1 MSRMGYCRYCSL
13 HTRKENSMKKCLIA
27 LFLLFSTVALAK
39 TWEVNL
45 RSCDGYGGFWFP
57 NHNWTDKG
65 EPWIKPLSQGES
77 LEKYRETG
85 VFFNYLYPTVDCPL
99 DSFDPDFDSDWC
111 VESNLNNHFDVRFT
125 PTSSD
130 NADLIKDSI
139 YYFIGCSGKSH
150 CDRDLLVEEVAD
162 ANFVLNARGIVSF
175 FSPKDDSIDW
185 TFVGPPGIANVDT
198 VNWESV
204 GFAVPALDD
213 FWRYGYSSKNGLY
226 FVYKKNSDRFEFYA
240 LCNWDVLF
248 VSDKLPIYLP
258 DKKTRG
264 YHALQCEFQDD
275 GTLNFEKLPDVKT
288 IPEDFCLT
296 QSIPAI
302 HLSRFKQK
310 NNYVYRPFYKAN
322 GTPAKKNSSSII
334 IKNKQSKLQL
344 KGEH

>member
-1 MSRMGYCRYCSL
+1 
-13 HTRKENSMKKCLIA
+13 MKKCLIA

-130 NADLIKDSI
+130 NVGLIKDSI
-139 YYFIGCSGKSH
+139 FYFIGCSGKKN
-150 CDRDLLVEEVAD
+150 CDKDLSLDVVTD
-162 ANFVLNARGIVSF
+162 AVFVSNVRGFVSYF
-175 FSPKDDSIDW
+175 FPKGDSVNWDFFVPYVPPIIAEAKTNTVVNRDSIGY
-185 TFVGPPGIANVDT
+185 TILAF
-198 VNWESV
+198 
-204 GFAVPALDD
+204 DD
-213 FWRYGYSSKNGLY
+213 FWGKEYSSKNGMY
-226 FVYKKNSDRFEFYA
+226 FVYKKISDKFEYYA
-240 LCNWDVLF
+240 LCNWDVLLF
-248 VSDKLPIYLP
+248 PGQPHPYFFDDGNRRV
-258 DKKTRG
+258 R
-264 YHALQCEFQDD
+264 ALQCEFQDD
-275 GTLNFEKLPDVKT
+275 GTLNFDKLPDVKT
-288 IPEDFCLT
+288 IPEDFCST
-296 QSIPAI
+296 QFIPTI
-302 HLSRFKQK
+302 RLSRFKQR
-310 NNYVYRPFYKAN
+310 NNYGNQSFYKVN
-322 GTPAKKNSSSII
+322 GTPAFKNASNII
-334 IKNKQSKLQL
+334 IKSKQSILQL